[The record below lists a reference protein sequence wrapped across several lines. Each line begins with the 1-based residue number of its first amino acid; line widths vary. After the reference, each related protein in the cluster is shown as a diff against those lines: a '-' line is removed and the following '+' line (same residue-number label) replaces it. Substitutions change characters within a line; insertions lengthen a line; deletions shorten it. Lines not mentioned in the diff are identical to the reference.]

1 MDLTGK
7 NFLITGGTSVLGE
20 CLVREALAANARVFF
35 TWHKN
40 EAKAREL
47 EQIHARAIRL
57 DMNSAEAVQ
66 AAGQRVTAAVRALHG
81 LVHNAAAIRDATLEN
96 LSEVDWDTV
105 MAANVKA
112 PFILTRELMPALE
125 KAKPGRVVALTSR
138 AAVSGVYGA
147 SNYAASKAALE
158 AWVKTLA
165 REAGEKIL
173 VNAVNPGFM
182 LSGMTAKVPE
192 KAKEMQKCLSPLK
205 RFSDPKTVA
214 KSILSLLSD
223 ENTQITGQVLNFESR
238 MPFMIAPL
246 DKANGA
252 DGSAGSVLGAVGD
265 GD

>member
-1 MDLTGK
+1 MNLSGK

-47 EQIHARAIRL
+47 EHLHARAIRL

-66 AAGQRVTAAVRALHG
+66 AAGQKVAAAVRALHG

-96 LSEVDWDTV
+96 LSETDWDTV
-105 MAANVKA
+105 MAANVRA
-112 PFILTRELMPALE
+112 PFILTRELMPVLE

-138 AAVSGVYGA
+138 AAIAGAYGA

-165 REAGEKIL
+165 RESGEKVL

-192 KAKEMQKCLSPLK
+192 KAKENQKNLSPLK
-205 RFSDPKTVA
+205 RFSDPLSVA
-214 KSILSLLSD
+214 RKILYLLSE
-223 ENTQITGQVLNFESR
+223 ENEQITGQVLNLESR
-238 MPFMIAPL
+238 MHW
-246 DKANGA
+246 
-252 DGSAGSVLGAVGD
+252 AVGR
-265 GD
+265 

>member
-7 NFLITGGTSVLGE
+7 NFFITGGTSVLGE

-40 EAKAREL
+40 EVKAREL

-57 DMNSAEAVQ
+57 DMNSADAVQ
-66 AAGQRVTAAVRALHG
+66 AAGQKVAAAVRALHG
-81 LVHNAAAIRDATLEN
+81 LVHNAAVIRDATLEN
-96 LSEVDWDTV
+96 LTEQDWDTV
-105 MAANVKA
+105 MAANVRA
-112 PFILTRELMPALE
+112 PFILTRELMPVLE

-138 AAVSGVYGA
+138 AAAAGVYGA

-165 REAGEKIL
+165 REAGDKVL

-192 KAKEMQKCLSPLK
+192 KAKENQKNLSPLK
-205 RFSDPKTVA
+205 KFSDPASVA
-214 KSILSLLSD
+214 KKILYLLSE
-223 ENTQITGQVLNFESR
+223 ENEQITGQVLNLESR
-238 MPFMIAPL
+238 MGPTIAT
-246 DKANGA
+246 K
-252 DGSAGSVLGAVGD
+252 
-265 GD
+265 